1 MWGFFQES
9 SIKES
14 EDDDEDSGDESVIE
28 PKTTS
33 KKPQILS
40 ESEEDVSHSGH
51 FLFFFIR
58 F

>member
-1 MWGFFQES
+1 MGFFQES
-9 SIKES
+9 PIKES